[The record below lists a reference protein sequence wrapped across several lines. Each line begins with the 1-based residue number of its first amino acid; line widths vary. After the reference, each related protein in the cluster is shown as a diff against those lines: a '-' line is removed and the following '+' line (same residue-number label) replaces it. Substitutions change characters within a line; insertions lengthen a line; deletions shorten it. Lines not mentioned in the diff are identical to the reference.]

1 VTEASLPEGGL
12 PGTSEHGYALD
23 CRLNDSFTAVNR
35 LLAEGAKISR
45 ARCPVEVGGTCL
57 PQGSFVVRDAKIGLL
72 EKLAGE
78 FHLVFHPL
86 EERIEDTVTLGA
98 PRIGMYQRYWGG
110 NIDEGWTRFVLEQ
123 FEFPYTT
130 LKDEEVKRG
139 NLKQRFD
146 AIILP
151 SDPEAVIIG
160 KDVEEYF
167 MKRYGDMMPAPNF
180 PPEYRSGIGD
190 EGVEK
195 LKKFVEN
202 GGTLICLDEACELAI
217 KQFKLK
223 LKDILDGLSPK
234 EFFCPGSTLHAC
246 FDTAHPAAYGM
257 PADSLVFFWN
267 SRALEILPSGENE
280 RYEVVASYP
289 ERDILES
296 GWLIGEEKL
305 RRRAAMVVTRHGQGK
320 VVLIGFRP
328 QHRAQTHGTY
338 KLLFNSLYS

>member
-1 VTEASLPEGGL
+1 
-12 PGTSEHGYALD
+12 
-23 CRLNDSFTAVNR
+23 
-35 LLAEGAKISR
+35 
-45 ARCPVEVGGTCL
+45 
-57 PQGSFVVRDAKIGLL
+57 
-72 EKLAGE
+72 
-78 FHLVFHPL
+78 
-86 EERIEDTVTLGA
+86 
-98 PRIGMYQRYWGG
+98 
-110 NIDEGWTRFVLEQ
+110 
-123 FEFPYTT
+123 
-130 LKDEEVKRG
+130 
-139 NLKQRFD
+139 
-146 AIILP
+146 
-151 SDPEAVIIG
+151 
-160 KDVEEYF
+160 EYF
-167 MKRYGDMMPAPNF
+167 SKRYGDMMPVPNF
-180 PPEYRSGIGD
+180 PPEYRSGMGD
-190 EGVEK
+190 EGVEE

-202 GGTLICLDEACELAI
+202 GGALICLDEACELAV

-223 LKDILDGLSPK
+223 LKDALDGLSPK

-267 SRALEILPSGENE
+267 SRAFEILPSGENE